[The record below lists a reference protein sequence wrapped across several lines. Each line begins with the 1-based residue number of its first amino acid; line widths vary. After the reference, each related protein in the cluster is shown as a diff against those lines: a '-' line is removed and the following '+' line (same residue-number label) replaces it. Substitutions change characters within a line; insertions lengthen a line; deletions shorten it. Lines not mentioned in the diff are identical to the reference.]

1 MAIVNNVRLTK
12 PVVITMLDFDKN
24 DKTLHFYDN
33 KTGQDQ
39 GSYCE
44 GFLVT
49 KVFSDINT
57 GDETVNIEAYT
68 NAGKKV
74 FNVEAKN
81 LTVNNLPQ
89 YLLAKGVCVLTCKE
103 ISEDIT
109 AYTLDSKKSASV
121 ENTFSCLGWYKQGKT
136 DCYLASNL
144 ITAENVDK
152 NYTST
157 HSNKLMPVGSF
168 QGWRNGLEPFLSRPE
183 VGLALSIGA
192 SATIIPLLKEA
203 GIINDTL
210 IFALIGKSSTFKT
223 TALKLMA
230 SIYGMP
236 KIGDGIIDTLMD
248 TAGYFFENLGKK
260 NGFVQL
266 VDDISAVHDH
276 DFTNELYHISMG
288 KSRGRLSPDG
298 KPRKVE
304 TWCTTVVYTGETSIF
319 AQTNKNKGL
328 YARLIEFNFSWLTEN
343 EDIDA
348 FYDTINGNYGTA
360 IEPLVQ
366 TLFNYSS
373 SDIRNLYKEA
383 FEVVTKRI
391 PVKEKDGISRRIVQ
405 RFAILIMALNVCN
418 KAWGM
423 NLQVE
428 PILALL
434 EEAYLNN
441 IAVVDPI
448 TIAIEGLK
456 AEILDH
462 NQLFIR
468 NPSVNAL
475 GQRAWGVHGKYNN
488 RNCLWISEEK
498 MEGMAKS
505 AGVQNLKDIQKELA
519 DRGFLVRDK
528 SNHYR
533 FDRNFENGFD
543 KKCYGVY
550 LNSSMQP
557 NVYTF
562 CKKKRKAKKDLPR
575 KKTIPSVLADDSD
588 NEE

>member
-1 MAIVNNVRLTK
+1 
-12 PVVITMLDFDKN
+12 MLDFDKN
-24 DKTLHFYDN
+24 DNTLHFYDD
-33 KTGQDQ
+33 KTGEDL

-44 GFLVT
+44 GFFVK

-57 GDETVNIEAYT
+57 GDETICIKAYT
-68 NAGKKV
+68 NAGTKV

-81 LTVNNLPQ
+81 LTVSNLPQ
-89 YLLAKGVCVLTCKE
+89 HLLAKGICFLTSKDVTE
-103 ISEDIT
+103 AIT
-109 AYTLDSKKSASV
+109 AYTLDSKKSAPV
-121 ENTFSCLGWYKQGKT
+121 ENCFSRFGWYKHGKT
-136 DCYLASNL
+136 NCYLASNL
-144 ITAENVDK
+144 ITAENVD
-152 NYTST
+152 NTYTSA
-157 HSNKLMPVGSF
+157 HGNKLTPVGSF
-168 QGWRNGLEPFLSRPE
+168 HGWRDGLEPFLHRPE

-203 GIINDTL
+203 GIIKDTL

-230 SIYGMP
+230 SIYGKP
-236 KIGDGIIDTLMD
+236 EIGDGVIDTLMD
-248 TAGYFFENLGKK
+248 TSGYFFESLGKK
-260 NGFVQL
+260 CGFPHL
-266 VDDISAVHDH
+266 IDDISAAHDH

-304 TWCTTVVYTGETSIF
+304 AWCTTVVYTGETSIF
-319 AQTNKNKGL
+319 AQTNKNGGL
-328 YARLIEFNFSWLTEN
+328 YARLVEFNFSWLTVK
-343 EDIDA
+343 EDVDG
-348 FYDTINGNYGTA
+348 FYETINSNYGTS

-366 TLFNYSS
+366 TLLNYSQ
-373 SDIRNLYKEA
+373 SDIRTLYKEA
-383 FEVVTKRI
+383 LKTVADKI
-391 PVKEKDGISRRIVQ
+391 PIKENDGISRRIVQ

-423 NLQVE
+423 NLQVA

-448 TIAIEGLK
+448 TTAIERLK
-456 AEILDH
+456 TEILDH
-462 NQLFIR
+462 NHLFIR

-475 GQRAWGVHGKYNN
+475 GQRAWGVHGKHNN
-488 RNCLWISEEK
+488 RNCIWISEEK
-498 MEGMAKS
+498 MEKMAEVS
-505 AGVQNLKDIQKELA
+505 GIQSIKDIQKELA

-543 KKCYGVY
+543 KRCYGVY

-562 CKKKRKAKKDLPR
+562 CKKKRKAQRDLPR
-575 KKTIPSVLADDSD
+575 KKTIPSVLADDSN

>member
-1 MAIVNNVRLTK
+1 
-12 PVVITMLDFDKN
+12 MLDFDKN
-24 DKTLHFYDN
+24 DRTLHYLDN
-33 KTGQDQ
+33 KTGDDR
-39 GSYCE
+39 GSFCE
-44 GFLVT
+44 GFFVA

-57 GDETVNIEAYT
+57 GDETVKIKAFT
-68 NAGKKV
+68 NAGKKS
-74 FNVEAKN
+74 FSIDAKE
-81 LTVNNLPQ
+81 LTVSSLPSH
-89 YLLAKGVCVLTCKE
+89 LLSKGVCFANTSINSAEITEYTLSSKQVAPVEIRFSRFGWHKTGKNTYYLSSTLISTDKAHDTCKHMQ
-103 ISEDIT
+103 
-109 AYTLDSKKSASV
+109 Y
-121 ENTFSCLGWYKQGKT
+121 
-136 DCYLASNL
+136 
-144 ITAENVDK
+144 
-152 NYTST
+152 
-157 HSNKLMPVGSF
+157 NKLKPKGSF
-168 QGWRNGLEPFLSRPE
+168 QRWKDGLEPFLHRPE

-203 GIINDTL
+203 GIIKDTL

-230 SIYGMP
+230 SIYGKP
-236 KIGDGIIDTLMD
+236 EIGDGVIDTLMD
-248 TAGYFFENLGKK
+248 TSGYFFESLGKK
-260 NGFVQL
+260 CGFPHL
-266 VDDISAVHDH
+266 IDDISAAHDH

-319 AQTNKNKGL
+319 AQTNKNGGL
-328 YARLIEFNFSWLTEN
+328 YARLVEFNFSWLTGN
-343 EDIDA
+343 ADIDA

-360 IEPLVQ
+360 VNPLVQ
-366 TLFNYSS
+366 TLLNLSL

-383 FEVVTKRI
+383 FETVTKKI
-391 PVKEKDGISRRIVQ
+391 PIKEIDNISRRIVQ

-418 KAWGM
+418 KAWEM
-423 NLQVE
+423 NLQVA
-428 PILALL
+428 PVLALL
-434 EEAYLNN
+434 EESYQNN
-441 IAVVDPI
+441 IAVVDPV
-448 TIAIEGLK
+448 TMAIEGLK
-456 AEILDH
+456 TEILDH
-462 NQLFIR
+462 NHLFIR

-498 MEGMAKS
+498 MEEMAKS
-505 AGVQNLKDIQKELA
+505 ACIQSFKDIQKELA

-562 CKKKRKAKKDLPR
+562 CQKKRKAKKDLPR
-575 KKTIPSVLADDSD
+575 KKTIPNVLTDDSD